1 MNYGAMPRE
10 ARFSETYLQYKSYIL
25 RWIYDFFCR

>member
-1 MNYGAMPRE
+1 MQE

-25 RWIYDFFCR
+25 RWIGNPVQNFFCR